1 MNFKHE
7 SVLLDECI
15 AELKIKPNGTYIDGT
30 LGGGGHSL
38 QICKRLNKEGTLI
51 GIDQDKN
58 AISKAQEVLKDQLNK
73 VIIIH
78 NNFFNVQDVLQQIN
92 IEKIDGALL
101 DLGVSS
107 HQLDEGER
115 GFSYNYDARLDMRMD
130 TLSGFSA
137 HNVINQY
144 TEEELTKILH
154 EYGEERWAK
163 RIAKFIVE
171 ERQQKEINTTFELV
185 TIIKKAVPK
194 GARLDG
200 PHPAKRTFQAI
211 RIEVNGEIK
220 ILESTIINIVE
231 KLNVGG
237 RLCVISFHSLEDRI
251 IKNTFRNLQNP
262 CVCPRDFPICMCKK
276 EKLVNVVTRKP
287 ILPTLEEVEINR
299 RARSAKLRVIERV

>member
-262 CVCPRDFPICMCKK
+262 CVCPRDFPVCMCKK
-276 EKLVNVVTRKP
+276 EKLANVVTRKP